1 MDPSTHPFC
10 MNGHIGT
17 KGAGVSTMW
26 REGRKELEVL
36 LSCSEI
42 DLVGFLLVP
51 FFSLDGFEGQ
61 SCFDVLGKN

>member
-1 MDPSTHPFC
+1 

-17 KGAGVSTMW
+17 KGAEVSTMW

-51 FFSLDGFEGQ
+51 FFGWVRGTI
-61 SCFDVLGKN
+61 VL